1 MIHVKVLLCDG
12 LHTVIMKP
20 FVQISS
26 LLLYNSTDCFVR
38 VFSLK
43 RTEMFSMVFPS
54 GLIMSPP
61 PYPQPH

>member
-1 MIHVKVLLCDG
+1 MIHVKALLCDG
-12 LHTVIMKP
+12 LHTVIMKH

-26 LLLYNSTDCFVR
+26 LLLYSSTECFVR

-43 RTEMFSMVFPS
+43 RTEMLSMVLPS

-61 PYPQPH
+61 P